1 MKLVRD
7 NIPDMHARG
16 ELRPHPSGVD
26 RSRQVFRK
34 ATPEEYRLL
43 LLAKLAEEVG
53 EVVSAM
59 TREHR
64 LEELGDVL
72 TVVDAL
78 LGAMKATN
86 AELAAIGHKT
96 QRFGGFD
103 ERWVLE
109 WTDNE
114 KENEK

>member
-7 NIPDMHARG
+7 NIPGMHARG
-16 ELRPHPSGVD
+16 ELKPHSSGVD
-26 RSRQVFRK
+26 RSRQVFRT
-34 ATPEEYRLL
+34 AAPDEYRLL

-53 EVVSAM
+53 EVISAM
-59 TREHR
+59 TREQR

-78 LGAMKATN
+78 LNELEATDS
-86 AELAAIGHKT
+86 ELAKVSAKT
-96 QRFGGFD
+96 RRFGGYD

-109 WTDNE
+109 WTTE